1 MSDPVSTEE
10 RRKIL
15 NGEIPGVRMF
25 QNLGKKIPS
34 EPRSSFATRRSAS
47 PETS

>member
-10 RRKIL
+10 WRKIL

-25 QNLGKKIPS
+25 QNLWKKIPS